1 MRRRP
6 GRPTIRTRIVTLTLI
21 PIAALL
27 ALWAAAMVSLTG
39 DARALMRLQGVYEH
53 FGTPVDTAVGQIQTE
68 RRLAAAYVASPRG
81 VARTALVR
89 QHRATDLAVRGM
101 RAAASGEERQDELT
115 GRQRAALRAMV
126 DAAGRLPSLRDQVLT
141 RRISWSRA
149 IDRYSALV
157 EPTFAVRSALTAH
170 QAEQSAREAQTV
182 VELVR
187 VREFVSRED
196 ALVAGARAAGSFG
209 AAQYRALVATIEDR
223 RVFQRTYVPDL
234 PEDSRT
240 LFEEFRHGRTYER
253 LATGEDAL
261 LAAGARGAGKA
272 VTADS
277 WRTTMEAAVRRYTM
291 LCTEAAENSAEH
303 RHAFATGELI
313 RTGTVG
319 GLGLLA
325 VAGSVLISVR
335 AGRRISARLED
346 LRDSADLATRQLPGL
361 IRKLS
366 HGGGVEPP
374 EVAPLPDEGCAGAQ
388 DEIGQVSRALGTA
401 HRAAVEAAVEQ
412 AGLRRGVHAVLLNI
426 ARRNQ
431 ALIHRQLKLVDT
443 LERRTADPDVLEDLF
458 RIDHLTTRM
467 RRHAEGLIILSGS
480 APGRRRRKPV
490 PVVDVVGSAVGEI
503 EEYAR
508 VDVPPMPAVG
518 VKGEAVADVVHLIAE
533 LVENATVFSPP
544 HTPVTMRLER
554 NRRGCVLQIDDR
566 GLGMDPAALD
576 EANRTLARE
585 GDFDPAQTERL
596 GLYVVGRLAGRHRI
610 DVSLTRSPY
619 GGTTAVVVLPAA
631 ILEDL
636 PEIAI
641 MNVEETAEAAA
652 TADPDSPTF
661 AVPVSVAAGPVAS
674 VAPTGAFDGADDFDG
689 PEAFGGSDAF
699 DGRDVFDGPGGSG
712 GPGGLVGPGGPGGPV
727 GPGGPGGPGDPD
739 GPAVLPRRVRQT
751 HLAPQ
756 LRAVG
761 PPGAGAGGP
770 SSGVPGSSAGRTS
783 GRTSGTTSGRTSGTT
798 SGRTSGRTS
807 GTTSG
812 GTPGRTPGRT
822 SGGMSGKGRPSPAA
836 EGHEPDGAGRE
847 VAPERMRVIFGA
859 FQRGVERGRDSEPGE
874 QQGTSASRSNTTE
887 GADDDTRRPG
897 H

>member
-27 ALWAAAMVSLTG
+27 ALWASAMVSMTG
-39 DARALMRLQGVYEH
+39 DLRALMRLQGVYEH

-68 RRLAAAYVASPRG
+68 RRLAAAYVASPG
-81 VARTALVR
+81 SEARTALVR
-89 QHRATDLAVRGM
+89 QHRATDRAVGAM
-101 RAAASGEERQDELT
+101 RDAVSGEERQDELT
-115 GRQRAALRAMV
+115 GRQRTALRSMA
-126 DAAGRLPSLRDQVLT
+126 DATARLPALRDQVMS
-141 RRISWSRA
+141 RRISWDRA
-149 IDRYSALV
+149 VDGYTGVV
-157 EPTFAVRSALTAH
+157 EPTFTVQSALTAL
-170 QAEQSAREAQTV
+170 QAGHLAREAQTV

-196 ALVAGARAAGSFG
+196 ALVAGARAAGSFD
-209 AAQYRALVATIEDR
+209 AAQYRTLVATIEDR

-234 PEDSRT
+234 PDDSRT
-240 LFEEFRHGRTYER
+240 LFEDFQRGRRYQELT
-253 LATGEDAL
+253 TGEDAL
-261 LAAGARGAGKA
+261 LAAGAGGAGKA
-272 VTADS
+272 VAADS
-277 WRTTMEAAVRRYTM
+277 WRTVMDSAVKRYM
-291 LCTEAAENSAEH
+291 ALCTEAAKNSAE
-303 RHAFATGELI
+303 RGRAFATDELI
-313 RTGTVG
+313 RTAVAG

-325 VAGSVLISVR
+325 VAGSVVLSVR

-346 LRDSADLATRQLPGL
+346 LRDSADLATRQLPDL
-361 IRKLS
+361 IQKLS
-366 HGGGVEPP
+366 HGDGVDPAT
-374 EVAPLPDEGCAGAQ
+374 VAPPLPGDGDGDGDTEVQ

-412 AGLRRGVHAVLLNI
+412 AGLRRGVSAVLLNI

-431 ALIHRQLKLVDT
+431 ALVHRQLKLVDT

-480 APGRRRRKPV
+480 APGRRWRKPV

-508 VDVPPMPAVG
+508 VDIPPMPAVG

-554 NRRGCVLQIDDR
+554 TRRGCVLQIDDR
-566 GLGMDPAALD
+566 GLGMDDVALD

-585 GDFDPAQTERL
+585 GDFDPALTERL

-631 ILEDL
+631 VLEDL
-636 PEIAI
+636 PEIAV

-652 TADPDSPTF
+652 TLDPESPTF
-661 AVPVSVAAGPVAS
+661 AVPASVAAGPVAS
-674 VAPTGAFDGADDFDG
+674 VRPASGLDG
-689 PEAFGGSDAF
+689 PGGYEGPSGYGGPSGFDDGSRFDDAS
-699 DGRDVFDGPGGSG
+699 GFDGPGGFN
-712 GPGGLVGPGGPGGPV
+712 GPPGFDRA
-727 GPGGPGGPGDPD
+727 GDPD
-739 GPAVLPRRVRQT
+739 GPGGGDDPAELPRRVRQT

-761 PPGAGAGGP
+761 
-770 SSGVPGSSAGRTS
+770 SSGPGTQGQSRTTGSSPRPTGSSS
-783 GRTSGTTSGRTSGTT
+783 GRRRSSL
-798 SGRTSGRTS
+798 
-807 GTTSG
+807 
-812 GTPGRTPGRT
+812 
-822 SGGMSGKGRPSPAA
+822 AA
-836 EGHEPDGAGRE
+836 EGREPDGAGRE
-847 VAPERMRVIFGA
+847 VTPERMSVIFGA
-859 FQRGVERGRDSEPGE
+859 FQRGVERGRESEPEERPGS
-874 QQGTSASRSNTTE
+874 QGTRPNTTE